1 MTCLPVENRQRVAG
15 IGIPVEQDIVR
26 PRRPCDL
33 EDALEDRIHH
43 PIEIGMIELRVAAAW
58 AAGVAPA
65 APTAAACVVDA
76 VPLVVAGA
84 SVNAV
89 SWLVAASADAT

>member
-43 PIEIGMIELRVAAAW
+43 PIEIGMIELRVRDPDEE
-58 AAGVAPA
+58 AGIEIL
-65 APTAAACVVDA
+65 DRGH
-76 VPLVVAGA
+76 PLRRF
-84 SVNAV
+84 
-89 SWLVAASADAT
+89 TK